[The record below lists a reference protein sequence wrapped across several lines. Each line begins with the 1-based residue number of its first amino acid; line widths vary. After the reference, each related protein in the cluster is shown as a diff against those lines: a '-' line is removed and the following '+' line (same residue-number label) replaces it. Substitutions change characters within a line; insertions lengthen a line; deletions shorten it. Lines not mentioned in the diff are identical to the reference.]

1 MRVVAI
7 IQARM
12 NSSRL
17 PGKVLETVEGKPI
30 IEWQIERLLLS
41 RLIDEVVIATS
52 DQKSDDPIVKFCK
65 KHKIR
70 FYREACC

>member
-1 MRVVAI
+1 MRIVAI

-17 PGKVLETVEGKPI
+17 PGKVLKVVEGKPI
-30 IEWQIERLLLS
+30 IKWQIERLKLS

-52 DQKSDDPIVKFCK
+52 NNKCDDPIVKFCNK
-65 KHKIR
+65 NKIR
-70 FYREACC
+70 FYRGS